1 MKANTGWH
9 RLRYML
15 LSIKNSLQLQ
25 LAVEQRNTTFS
36 ITLSFGVDR
45 GEVK

>member
-9 RLRYML
+9 LSLYML
-15 LSIKNSLQLQ
+15 LSIKNSLELQ
-25 LAVEQRNTTFS
+25 LAIGQHNIPFS
-36 ITLSFGVDR
+36 IPLSLGVDR